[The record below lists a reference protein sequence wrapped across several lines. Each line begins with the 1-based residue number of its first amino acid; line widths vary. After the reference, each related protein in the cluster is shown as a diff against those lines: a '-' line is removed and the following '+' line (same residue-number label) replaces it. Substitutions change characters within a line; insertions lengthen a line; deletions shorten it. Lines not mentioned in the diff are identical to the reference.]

1 MRLEFQVA
9 IIGAAC
15 RLPGGG
21 NDLSTLWSMLAEG
34 RDAIT
39 EVPPERWSTAR
50 FAHTDKRTPGK
61 SYTARAGLIDHLWDF
76 DAAFFGISAGE
87 SPFVDPQQRLALELS
102 WEALEDAG
110 IPPSSLAG
118 STTGVF
124 FGASSMDRVALN
136 ARDTHSAGPR
146 TMTGISLGIIAN
158 RISYTLDLHGPS
170 MVVDT
175 ACSSSLYAL
184 FQACQALAADDPIPL
199 ALAGG
204 VNELL
209 TPDAFIG
216 FSKAGMLSVRGRC
229 ATFDAAAD
237 GYVRGEGGGVVVLK
251 PLDRALADGDRI
263 HAVIRACGIN
273 SDGQT
278 NGISLPSQ
286 DAQEALLREI
296 YADGA
301 VRPENLVFV
310 EAHGTGTS
318 AGDPVEAGA
327 IGRILG
333 QARTA
338 PLPIGSIKT
347 NIGHLE
353 PAAGM
358 AGLMKAILVLQTGH
372 IPRNLHFQTPNPAID
387 FENLNLEVVD
397 NPRPLPTVPGRPCVG
412 VNAFAFGGSNA
423 HVVLEAPPAS
433 RKEAGPDHQG
443 APLLLSARTLESLR
457 NLAAGHAAAIDR
469 MDRNDYGHLVASAL
483 WHRDWLR
490 HRLVVNKENP
500 AVVAQALKDFANDGR
515 LGEGCILGEAV
526 DEFRFPANGPRT
538 AFVFSGNGSQWPGMG
553 VGLMAADPVFA
564 SAISRVAA
572 ELDKLGGIDVI
583 AEMHRPANQ
592 SRMHDTMIAQPL
604 LFAVQVGLV
613 ETLRAKGF
621 HPDLVYGHS
630 VGEAA
635 SLWASGALS
644 LADACAFI
652 HYRGL
657 HQASTQ
663 GLGGML
669 AANITVAEGLA
680 LSEAWQG
687 RIEVAGDNSP
697 SSITLTGDVD
707 VLAAIEGDLKART
720 VFCKLLPL
728 DYPFH
733 SRHLDPLKD
742 ALLADLRH
750 VRPEPTLIPFMST
763 VTGRVEESPDLG
775 PEYLWRN
782 VREPVQFRSA
792 TQAALEMGVRIFL
805 EIGPHGVLRYYLD
818 EGIRHAGV
826 RGAALTSLQRG
837 GDEPRLLDETWKK
850 AWASGWIPRLE
861 ALCPRPA
868 VRTDLPLYP
877 WNRQP
882 ARPEVSEQCMEDITA
897 RPDHP
902 LLGWRR
908 GDQSVW
914 ENILDTVLFPV
925 LDQHRVMERPLF
937 PAAGFIEVAAAA
949 AMQIL
954 PDEPLLELR
963 HMFLLQALPLGRDQ
977 RREVRVS
984 YHPGDDL
991 LHLDSRGHM
1000 AGDEWTRNMRCRVRR
1015 SSCPAPQ
1022 NLAWVGEPEKFG
1034 RPVLVPD
1041 LYETV
1046 SQYGFHYGPDFA
1058 ALESVWRNDE
1068 ECLARLA
1075 VREPGVHE
1083 GMLFSAPLLD
1093 AALHLAFIYLHE
1105 QPATRGIPFMPVSV
1119 DRIVI
1124 LAAHTPAWV
1133 HFRVARADREPSGG
1147 DITYF
1152 DHDGRPLL
1160 MLESVRLRRTDSVM
1174 TGATTGPGH
1183 VERLHPAPHPL
1194 ADRSFRLL
1202 SVEELRESV
1211 PVIDADHEGRLAEF
1225 RALAR
1230 AAAVMAAREAMSP
1243 LMEDGPVSQ
1252 DGLAERLELAADM
1265 RPYFFFLLRTLADH
1279 HMIENRDGLWSL
1291 LPQTDMPSFADI
1303 WTGLLAEF
1311 PAQAEGLALLGRIRH
1326 RLPGLL
1332 RTGPDPELFTALG
1345 RQGTANPYQARTL
1358 PHSPVTA
1365 AAMAILDKMI
1375 RHCPAGERLCLL
1387 IPSPASAALLETLVP
1402 ALEDLPCE
1410 IIATCAD
1417 EREMDALRSQWGDR
1431 HLLSFEIPGAGSPA
1445 NGQRQVHCVLAM
1457 HSLQAEKDLLP
1468 RLHACMHR
1476 LLPGGILLLAQDEGD
1491 TVDDMV
1497 FGADPQWWT
1506 RSTRPHEP
1514 VSPLFSADQWSA
1526 ILAQAGFTEIENLCA
1541 LSGGFILQVRKPQ
1554 AQTKPQIPDRPENRG
1569 PWLLLAD
1576 AQPSDL
1582 ARQLTGA
1589 LQSRL
1594 ADADQE
1600 VRLVSV
1606 GTTPAANTLLLG
1618 DDEAWREIWT
1628 EAVARG
1634 PIRCVSLLGLDD
1646 DPKVDID
1653 LFSLRLER
1661 QTVGASQ
1668 AARGWLAAGSP
1679 EARMWIVT
1687 GGFADTGGRIV
1698 PSQGAAW
1705 GLGRVLMNE
1714 VPDLRIRLLDLPSD
1728 PAGGPDLDGLWLD
1741 LLAPD
1746 EITESILR
1754 SGMRLAPRIEPL
1766 DLRPHSAIGPGDIS
1780 VLRLESGPQHSL
1792 EQLEWRPAGLPR
1804 PGSGQVLV
1812 RTMAAGINFRDIML
1826 SLGLL
1831 PDEAFEDGALGR
1843 TLGIEFS
1850 GVVEEVGPDVT
1861 ELACGDQVAGIAAQS
1876 LATHVLA
1883 QASHVALKPKRL
1895 THAEAATLP
1904 TAFCTAWYAMVH
1916 LARLTAGES
1925 ILIHGAAG
1933 GVGLAAIQIA
1943 RHLGLVIHATAGS
1956 KPKREFLRL
1965 MGADHVH
1972 DSRTLAFS
1980 DEIRTLSG
1988 GVDAVLNSLAGEAM
2002 LKSLELLK
2010 PYGRFLELGKRD
2022 YFADTSLG
2030 MRPLRRN
2037 ISYFSIDIDALAG
2050 DKPELVRDIFRQ
2062 AWTLAEQGVIA
2073 PLPFRSFPPRAVAQA
2088 FRTMQQARHTGKLVL
2103 DLQSLPSPNASLP
2116 RNDGA
2121 FCPSPDATCLV
2132 TGGTSGFGLSAARW
2146 LVERGA
2152 RHLVLLSRSGLG
2164 SAKAA
2169 AQVEHMRELGA
2180 VVRVAQA
2187 DVADYEALDQA
2198 LDRATDGMPPLGG
2211 VIHAAA
2217 LLDDCSL
2224 ANLTPER
2231 MRRVLRTKAL
2241 GAWNLHL
2248 ITRQA
2253 DLDFFVLFSSATTL
2267 LGNPGQGNYVAA
2279 NSALETLVRAR
2290 RSAGLP
2296 GLAVCWGPIFD
2307 VGMLTRAP
2315 DTLDNLKKGLGLAQL
2330 HSGRALELL
2339 GQLLASDE
2347 AVAAVFSADA
2357 KRMLRLPASASPRFA
2372 LLKAKSGDTAEVDP
2386 SLLRELRGRPREE
2399 ILARLSDVVRK
2410 VLAAALRMQE
2420 DHIRLDMPLSSM
2432 GVDSLMAVELGLAL
2446 ETALGEGAPHVTMST
2461 AKTVTD
2467 LARNIC
2473 AGLSGVGE
2481 TTE

>member
-1 MRLEFQVA
+1 MRLDFQVA

-34 RDAIT
+34 RDGIT
-39 EVPPERWSTAR
+39 DIPPERWSAAR
-50 FAHTDKRTPGK
+50 FAHPDKRTPGK
-61 SYTARAGLIDHLWDF
+61 TYTARAGLIDHLWDF

-110 IPPSSLAG
+110 IPPSSMTG
-118 STTGVF
+118 SKTGVF

-136 ARDTHSAGPR
+136 TRDTHNVGPR

-184 FQACQALAADDPIPL
+184 FQACQALAADEPIPL

-216 FSKAGMLSVRGRC
+216 FSKAGMLSAHGRC
-229 ATFDAAAD
+229 ASFDAAAD

-263 HAVIRACGIN
+263 HAVIRVCGIN

-296 YADGA
+296 YSGGA
-301 VRPENLVFV
+301 VLPENLVFV

-318 AGDPVEAGA
+318 AGDPVEARA
-327 IGRILG
+327 IGRVLG
-333 QARTA
+333 QARTT

-358 AGLMKAILVLQTGH
+358 AGLMKAILVLRTGH

-387 FENLNLEVVD
+387 FQNLNLKVVD
-397 NPRPLPTVPGRPCVG
+397 NLRPLPSVPGRPCVG

-423 HVVLEAPPAS
+423 HVVLEAPPARQS
-433 RKEAGPDHQG
+433 QTDPDHGQP
-443 APLLLSARTLESLR
+443 PLLLSARSLESLR
-457 NLAAGHAAAIDR
+457 SLAARHAATMKRTDR
-469 MDRNDYGHLVASAL
+469 DGYGRLVASAL

-490 HRLVVNKENP
+490 HRLVVSGENP
-500 AVVAQALKDFANDGR
+500 NEVARTLEAFASDGR
-515 LGEGCILGEAV
+515 AGEGCVLGEAV

-553 VGLMAADPVFA
+553 VGLMATDPVFA
-564 SAISRVAA
+564 SAVSRVAA

-583 AEMHRPANQ
+583 SEMHRPADQN
-592 SRMHDTMIAQPL
+592 RMHDTVIAQPL

-613 ETLRAKGF
+613 ESLRAKGF
-621 HPDLVYGHS
+621 HPELVYGHS

-644 LADACAFI
+644 LTDACAFI
-652 HYRGL
+652 HYRGI
-657 HQASTQ
+657 HQATTQ

-669 AANITVAEGLA
+669 AANIAVAEGLA

-697 SSITLTGDVD
+697 SSITLSGDVD
-707 VLAAIEGDLKART
+707 VLTAVHDDLKTRN

-733 SRHLDPLKD
+733 SRHMDSLKD
-742 ALLADLRH
+742 ALLADLSH
-750 VRPEPTLIPFMST
+750 IRPGPTLIPFMST
-763 VTGRVEESPDLG
+763 VTGRLEEGPALG
-775 PEYLWRN
+775 PDYLWRN
-782 VREPVQFRSA
+782 VREPVQFRTA
-792 TQAALEMGVRIFL
+792 TQAALELGVRIFL

-818 EGIRHAGV
+818 EGIRQAGV
-826 RGAALTSLQRG
+826 RGAALTSLQRN

-882 ARPEVSEQCMEDITA
+882 ARPEISEQCTEDIA
-897 RPDHP
+897 ALPVHP

-908 GDQSVW
+908 GDQPVW
-914 ENILDTVLFPV
+914 ENILDTALFPV
-925 LDQHRVMERPLF
+925 LDQHRVMDRPLF

-984 YHPGDDL
+984 YHPGDEL

-1015 SSCPAPQ
+1015 SSRPAPP
-1022 NLAWVGEPEKFG
+1022 NLAWLGSPEKFG
-1034 RPVLVPD
+1034 RPVIVPD

-1075 VREPGVHE
+1075 VCDQSAHE

-1124 LAAHTPAWV
+1124 FAAHPPAWV
-1133 HFRVARADREPSGG
+1133 HFRVARAGREPSGG

-1160 MLESVRLRRTDSVM
+1160 ILESVRLRRTDSVM
-1174 TGATTGPGH
+1174 TGTTTGPGH
-1183 VERLHPAPHPL
+1183 VERLRPAPHPL
-1194 ADRSFRLL
+1194 ADRSFPLP
-1202 SVEELRESV
+1202 SVEELRRSV
-1211 PVIDADHEGRLAEF
+1211 PVIDADHERRLAEF

-1230 AAAVMAAREAMSP
+1230 AAAVMAAREAMAP
-1243 LMEDGPVSQ
+1243 LLQDGPVSQ
-1252 DGLAERLELAADM
+1252 DGLAERLELAEGM

-1279 HMIENRDGLWSL
+1279 HMIQSQDGLWHL
-1291 LPQTDMPSFADI
+1291 LPQTDLPSFADI

-1311 PAQAEGLALLGRIRH
+1311 PAQAEGLALLGRIRQ

-1332 RTGPDPELFTALG
+1332 RTGPDADLFTALE

-1365 AAMAILDKMI
+1365 AVMAVLDNMI
-1375 RHCPAGERLCLL
+1375 RHCPTAERLCLL

-1402 ALEDLPCE
+1402 ALEGLPCE

-1417 EREMDALRSQWGDR
+1417 ERERDALRSHWSDG
-1431 HLLSFEIPGAGSPA
+1431 HPLSFEIPGTSSTG
-1445 NGQRQVHCVLAM
+1445 NGQKQVHCVLAI
-1457 HSLQAEKDLLP
+1457 HSLQAEKELLP

-1491 TVDDMV
+1491 AVDDIV
-1497 FGADPQWWT
+1497 FGADPQWWA
-1506 RSTRPHEP
+1506 RSTRPDEP
-1514 VSPLFSADQWSA
+1514 VSPLYSADQWSA
-1526 ILAQAGFTEIENLCA
+1526 ILAQAGFAEIETLC
-1541 LSGGFILQVRKPQ
+1541 LLTGGFILQVRKPL
-1554 AQTKPQIPDRPENRG
+1554 AQTRLQLPTRPENQG
-1569 PWLLLAD
+1569 AWLLLAD
-1576 AQPSDL
+1576 AQPSNL
-1582 ARQLTGA
+1582 ARQLADA
-1589 LQSRL
+1589 LQIRL

-1606 GTTPAANTLLLG
+1606 GTKPAANTLPLG
-1618 DDEAWREIWT
+1618 DDAAWREIWA
-1628 EAVARG
+1628 EAAARG

-1646 DPKVDID
+1646 DPEVDAD
-1653 LFSLRLER
+1653 LFSLRLEA
-1661 QTVGASQ
+1661 QTIGASQ

-1679 EARMWIVT
+1679 EARMWILT
-1687 GGFADTGGRIV
+1687 GGFADTGARIV

-1728 PAGGPDLDGLWLD
+1728 PANGPDLDGLWLD

-1746 EITESILR
+1746 EITESVLC
-1754 SGMRLAPRIEPL
+1754 SGTRMAPRIEPL
-1766 DLRPHSAIGPGDIS
+1766 DLRPRPALAPGNIPI
-1780 VLRLESGPQHSL
+1780 LRLEPGPQHSL

-1850 GVVEEVGPDVT
+1850 GVVEKVGPDVT
-1861 ELACGDQVAGIAAQS
+1861 EFACGDQVAGIAAQS

-1956 KPKREFLRL
+1956 EPKREFLRL

-1972 DSRTLAFS
+1972 DSRTLAFT
-1980 DEIRTLSG
+1980 DEIR
-1988 GVDAVLNSLAGEAM
+1988 
-2002 LKSLELLK
+2002 
-2010 PYGRFLELGKRD
+2010 P
-2022 YFADTSLG
+2022 
-2030 MRPLRRN
+2030 
-2037 ISYFSIDIDALAG
+2037 
-2050 DKPELVRDIFRQ
+2050 
-2062 AWTLAEQGVIA
+2062 
-2073 PLPFRSFPPRAVAQA
+2073 
-2088 FRTMQQARHTGKLVL
+2088 
-2103 DLQSLPSPNASLP
+2103 
-2116 RNDGA
+2116 
-2121 FCPSPDATCLV
+2121 
-2132 TGGTSGFGLSAARW
+2132 
-2146 LVERGA
+2146 
-2152 RHLVLLSRSGLG
+2152 
-2164 SAKAA
+2164 
-2169 AQVEHMRELGA
+2169 
-2180 VVRVAQA
+2180 
-2187 DVADYEALDQA
+2187 
-2198 LDRATDGMPPLGG
+2198 
-2211 VIHAAA
+2211 
-2217 LLDDCSL
+2217 
-2224 ANLTPER
+2224 
-2231 MRRVLRTKAL
+2231 
-2241 GAWNLHL
+2241 
-2248 ITRQA
+2248 
-2253 DLDFFVLFSSATTL
+2253 
-2267 LGNPGQGNYVAA
+2267 
-2279 NSALETLVRAR
+2279 
-2290 RSAGLP
+2290 
-2296 GLAVCWGPIFD
+2296 
-2307 VGMLTRAP
+2307 
-2315 DTLDNLKKGLGLAQL
+2315 
-2330 HSGRALELL
+2330 
-2339 GQLLASDE
+2339 
-2347 AVAAVFSADA
+2347 
-2357 KRMLRLPASASPRFA
+2357 
-2372 LLKAKSGDTAEVDP
+2372 
-2386 SLLRELRGRPREE
+2386 
-2399 ILARLSDVVRK
+2399 
-2410 VLAAALRMQE
+2410 
-2420 DHIRLDMPLSSM
+2420 
-2432 GVDSLMAVELGLAL
+2432 
-2446 ETALGEGAPHVTMST
+2446 
-2461 AKTVTD
+2461 
-2467 LARNIC
+2467 
-2473 AGLSGVGE
+2473 
-2481 TTE
+2481 